1 MTRKIN
7 KQNAEHYLWANNCH
21 GWHLIKQPELSV
33 IQEEMPPNTSEVRHY
48 HKHSRQLFFILSGE
62 ATIEV
67 DGRRQVLQAH
77 EGLEILPGQ
86 AHQVFNE
93 SQQNLEFIV
102 VSQPPSHGDRIL
114 CD

>member
-1 MTRKIN
+1 
-7 KQNAEHYLWANNCH
+7 
-21 GWHLIKQPELSV
+21 
-33 IQEEMPPNTSEVRHY
+33 VRHY
-48 HKHSRQLFFILSGE
+48 HQHSRQFFFILSGE

-67 DGRRQVLQAH
+67 DGRYQVLRAR

-86 AHQVFNE
+86 AHQVFNK

-102 VSQPPSHGDRIL
+102 VSQPPSHKDKIL